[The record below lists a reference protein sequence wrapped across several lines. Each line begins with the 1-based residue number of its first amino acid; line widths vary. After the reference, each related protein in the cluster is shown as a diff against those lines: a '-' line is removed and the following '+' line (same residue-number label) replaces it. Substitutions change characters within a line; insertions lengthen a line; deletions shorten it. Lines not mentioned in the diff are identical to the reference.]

1 MSVEEEALD
10 YFGRGLIEEVRDLAM
25 SSVLSTVRGED
36 KSVPGR
42 IYSRRLSSLPD
53 DARVLMEDLCRDA
66 VDSAIHYFLWWL
78 EREQL
83 NEVQHV
89 KVDVTIGGKTVE
101 NIAEKSD
108 GLAGEYEGK
117 EGWMGRFS
125 KYPVRE

>member
-1 MSVEEEALD
+1 
-10 YFGRGLIEEVRDLAM
+10 
-25 SSVLSTVRGED
+25 
-36 KSVPGR
+36 
-42 IYSRRLSSLPD
+42 
-53 DARVLMEDLCRDA
+53 MEDLCRDA